1 MKKILLT
8 TVMLLS
14 MCLGISAQETVGDMA
29 IWAAL
34 VDANGQQIDCTGYTL
49 EVGTLGDMI
58 GSAEGKTT
66 YVGNTAVSRFELM
79 ATGFADYEGQELLF
93 ALLSPDGVTQYAVT
107 PSQKIT
113 YSDGKTYGTPSQPIT
128 FRFVKP
134 TSISASGEIHVN
146 VGESVKLGQYLNVAP
161 AGANIPYLE
170 WVITPKF
177 QESISIDYE
186 SLDDVMAGNATLTG
200 HFPRTSP
207 LSVKPYIEGA
217 EGITFPK
224 NLALTVYVDQPIESL
239 ELTEDYADG
248 VITLYADQQTP
259 LTLLGTQLRT
269 ILNGCYSVN
278 PSTATE
284 TPVWTSGNEEIIAND
299 GQGNWNILTTGE
311 CVMTLTAAN
320 GATVSV
326 TVKIIRR
333 VDGINAFDG
342 TLRFVVGDDIST
354 VLNQAYEVFP
364 ADATDKSVS
373 ISVENVTENNGGV
386 ELVDANGKAINSG
399 FGIIHITCNSNQQI
413 KAEIPVYIEKKYEI
427 SVPAQPLAFTTED
440 DDITDRVLAKVS
452 ITNRDARYAMWM
464 SNNNNVVSI
473 NMNEEIPELMDI
485 TVNGEG
491 SATITVSLNQH
502 RTIITGSGINGL
514 SNVEVPVSK
523 TFVINVTAGLTGLQF
538 DDIFTEVG
546 EWVDFTVTPVPA
558 DANYDYS
565 DIDIYFVDDATGEV
579 DTEYNKVS
587 LWGGYENSYTVV
599 PYEPLKGKL
608 VAYYKGVSLGESGSA
623 ILNAGQGFTP
633 AEGWDW
639 ISTYTSDVNDI
650 YGLYGDNLI
659 EARSQTALLYND
671 PVYGYFGSLDSF
683 SKFVG
688 YKVKNAAEGERTIVP
703 CDGTYNAD
711 AETTITLHHGYNWIG
726 SPYATSRWKSP
737 DVVFESSAEEG
748 DMIIS
753 QNDGF
758 SEFADQYWQGLIE
771 GLEPGK
777 GYIYYNA
784 GPEKTITMPAE
795 SYYYQ
800 FDDLAAKGLAKS
812 RTADDD
818 AWQYNSRAF
827 ANNMPVIARIDGL
840 ANADYYTVGAFVGN
854 ECRGRGSMVNGKFFI
869 TVHGEKGEDV
879 HFMLHNTLT
888 GEFFAVD
895 GNVRMASRAGSL
907 AEPVALSANM
917 TVTGINAAEVS
928 KSMKGVNYNI
938 TGQRVGDNAKG
949 IVISKGYK
957 TVKVV
962 KK

>member
-93 ALLSPDGVTQYAVT
+93 ALLSPDGVTQYVVT

-128 FRFVKP
+128 FKFVKP

-161 AGANIPYLE
+161 AGANIPILE
-170 WVITPKF
+170 WQIVPIT

-186 SLDDVMAGNATLTG
+186 STDDIATGNAKLTG
-200 HFPRTSP
+200 QFPAASP
-207 LSVKPYIEGA
+207 LRVRPYISGA
-217 EGITFPK
+217 EGITFSNTK
-224 NLALTVYVDQPIESL
+224 YLRVYVDQPIESL

-269 ILNGCYSVN
+269 ILNSCYSVN

-333 VDGINAFDG
+333 VDGINVYDG
-342 TLRFVVGDDIST
+342 TLHLVVGDDISCFH
-354 VLNQAYEVFP
+354 QAYEVFP
-364 ADATDKSVS
+364 VNATNKSVTIDVITNS
-373 ISVENVTENNGGV
+373 QVFLIDPISNVALAPGE
-386 ELVDANGKAINSG
+386 GKFKITSNDNPQYVS
-399 FGIIHITCNSNQQI
+399 FVPFII
-413 KAEIPVYIEKKYEI
+413 EPKYEI
-427 SVPAQPLAFTTED
+427 NVPAQPLAFTTED
-440 DDITDRVLAKVS
+440 DDITDRVLDKVS
-452 ITNRDARYAMWM
+452 ITNRSARYAMWT

-491 SATITVSLNQH
+491 SATITVTVNQH
-502 RTIITGSGINGL
+502 RTVITGPGINGL

-523 TFVINVTAGLTGLQF
+523 SFVINVTTGLTGLQF
-538 DDIFTEVG
+538 DDIQTEVD
-546 EWVDFTVTPVPA
+546 EWVTFTVTPVPA

-579 DTEYNKVS
+579 DTEYDKVS

-599 PYEPLKGKL
+599 PNEPLKGKL
-608 VAYYKGVSLGESGSA
+608 VAYYKGVSLGETGSA
-623 ILNAGQGFTP
+623 KFNAGQGFTP
-633 AEGWDW
+633 VEGWDW
-639 ISTYTSDVNDI
+639 ISTYVGNVDDI
-650 YGLYGDNLI
+650 YSLYGDNLI
-659 EARSQTALLYND
+659 EARSQTSMIYND
-671 PVYGYFGSLDSF
+671 PVYGYFGSLTDF
-683 SKFVG
+683 TKLVG
-688 YKVKNAAEGERTIVP
+688 YKVKNAEDGERTIVP

-784 GPEKTITMPAE
+784 GPEKTVTMPAE

-800 FDDLAAKGLAKS
+800 FDDLAAKSLAKS
-812 RTADDD
+812 KVADDD

-938 TGQRVGDNAKG
+938 AGQRVGDNAKG

-957 TVKVV
+957 AVKVV